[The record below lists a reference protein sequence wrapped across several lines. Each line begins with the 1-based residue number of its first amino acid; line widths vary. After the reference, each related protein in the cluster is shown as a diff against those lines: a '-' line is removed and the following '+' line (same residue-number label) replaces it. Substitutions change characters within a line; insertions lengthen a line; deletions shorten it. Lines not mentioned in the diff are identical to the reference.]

1 MGKIGV
7 SLKINVSQIEKERLF
22 SGSKGK
28 YLDATVFIDLD
39 QVDQYGNN
47 GMITQD
53 ISKEEKQKNMQ
64 GAILGNAKIFWRDN
78 TQQNPQLQQMVNQN
92 YASGVNAQQ
101 PNPREQ
107 QQRNFNPQ
115 EPSIDFDDDIPFMR
129 LGAEQ
134 MWHLV
139 V

>member
-1 MGKIGV
+1 MAKVGV

-22 SGSKGK
+22 SGAKDK

-78 TQQNPQLQQMVNQN
+78 TQQNPQPQQMVNQN
-92 YASGVNAQQ
+92 YVSGVNAQQ
-101 PNPREQ
+101 PDPKSQGANV
-107 QQRNFNPQ
+107 
-115 EPSIDFDDDIPFMR
+115 DFDDDIPFMR
-129 LGAEQ
+129 LGAKQ

>member
-1 MGKIGV
+1 MAKVGV

-78 TQQNPQLQQMVNQN
+78 TQPQQMANQN

-107 QQRNFNPQ
+107 QQRNFNQQ
-115 EPSIDFDDDIPFMR
+115 EPSIDFDDDIPF
-129 LGAEQ
+129 
-134 MWHLV
+134 
-139 V
+139 

>member
-1 MGKIGV
+1 MAKVGV

-78 TQQNPQLQQMVNQN
+78 MQQKQQPQQMVNQN
-92 YASGVNAQQ
+92 YTQGTNVQQ
-101 PNPREQ
+101 PNPKAQ
-107 QQRNFNPQ
+107 
-115 EPSIDFDDDIPFMR
+115 SSGVDFDDDIPF
-129 LGAEQ
+129 
-134 MWHLV
+134 
-139 V
+139 